1 MSEKITSVSRVPI
14 LITLNE
20 GVKLEGEL
28 IKHLSPLTIKKI
40 LINLPI
46 SQLVNNFQNK
56 FIQVKLDLDIGVEKP
71 LHKFKKG
78 DIAFSSISN
87 YICIFLTDYTHN
99 QQFSHIGYIKS
110 NNLDELLK
118 TKAGDILSIQRVN

>member
-14 LITLNE
+14 LITLNNDI
-20 GVKLEGEL
+20 KLEGEL
-28 IKHLSPLTIKKI
+28 IRHLSPLTIKKI

-46 SQLVNNFQNK
+46 SQLINNFQNK
-56 FIQVKLDLDIGVEKP
+56 FIQLKLDLDIGVEKP
-71 LHKFKKG
+71 LTKFKKG

-87 YICIFLTDYTHN
+87 YLCIFLTDYAHN
-99 QQFSHIGYIKS
+99 QQFSHIGFIKS